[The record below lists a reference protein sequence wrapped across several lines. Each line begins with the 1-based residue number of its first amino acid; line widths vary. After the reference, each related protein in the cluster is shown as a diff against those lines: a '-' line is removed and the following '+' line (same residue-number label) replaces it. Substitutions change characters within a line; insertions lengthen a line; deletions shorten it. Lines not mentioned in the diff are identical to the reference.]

1 MILRIAIRNL
11 FLHKSKTIISGTLIC
26 LGIVMTLVFNSLINS
41 FVDTISQSFIKN
53 YTGDIL
59 ITTSE
64 TMGAGIF
71 GAQSEDMMGPPVVP
85 LLKDH
90 GKVIA
95 RLNQFEEIKSF
106 TSQMSLYT
114 MINFEEKGMDFSLF
128 FGIDPADY
136 FKTMDGAKI
145 VDGMGRRLEPGEE
158 GVMLHYNTWKRIK
171 TDREIELKAGDNI
184 QLNSFGNIGIKIREV
199 PVVGIFKFDSNNE
212 RLYIPS
218 FIDIKSLRY
227 LAGRY
232 GGIVEKVDVSS
243 EAIALL
249 DTDIDSLFEEEA
261 IVKTDSSHPFDPE
274 NIQNALNEKPLP
286 SPDTGSWN
294 FILVRL
300 KDNQSARPLI
310 DSLNKMFGDEGILAR
325 AQGWMVS
332 AIPDSL
338 IYDGVRLVLNIF
350 IIILSIVATI
360 IIMNTLVVSV
370 MTRTVEIG
378 TMRAIGA
385 QKSFIV
391 RMFIVETTSITIVFG
406 ILGFL
411 IGIIILSV
419 LYFIGIPTENNFL
432 SFLGGGLTIKPF
444 ISLGPVIISILLM
457 AAIGLLSW
465 IFPVLMALKV
475 TPLKAISME

>member
-26 LGIVMTLVFNSLINS
+26 LGIIMTLVFNSLINS

-59 ITTSE
+59 ITTSD
-64 TMGAGIF
+64 TTGAGIF
-71 GAQSEDMMGPPVVP
+71 GTQSEDIMGPPVIP
-85 LLKDH
+85 LLKDYE
-90 GKVIA
+90 KVIA
-95 RLNQFEEIKSF
+95 VLNQFEGIKSY

-114 MINFEEKGMDFSLF
+114 LINFEEKGMDYSLF

-136 FKTMDGAKI
+136 FNTMNGAKI
-145 VDGMGRRLEPGEE
+145 IDGMGRRLKPGEE
-158 GVMLHYNTWKRIK
+158 GVMLHYTTWKRIK
-171 TDREIELKAGDNI
+171 NEREIELKAGDQI
-184 QLNSFGNIGIKIREV
+184 QLNSFGSVGLKIREV
-199 PVVGIFKFDSNNE
+199 PVVGIFKFDSNND
-212 RLYIPS
+212 RLYVPS
-218 FIDIKSLRY
+218 FIDIKTLRY
-227 LAGRY
+227 MAGRY
-232 GGIVEKVDVSS
+232 GGIAEKVDVSN
-243 EAIALL
+243 EAVALL
-249 DTDIDSLFEEEA
+249 DSDINTLFEEES
-261 IVKTDSSHPFDPE
+261 IVKVDSSPQFDPDTL
-274 NIQNALNEKPLP
+274 QNAMDEKPAP

-300 KDNQSARPLI
+300 KDNRSARPLI
-310 DSLNKMFGDEGILAR
+310 DSLNKIFTNEDIHAR

-332 AIPDSL
+332 AAPDSL
-338 IYDGVRLVLNIF
+338 IYDGIRIVLNIF

-385 QKSFIV
+385 QKSFIM
-391 RMFIVETTSITIVFG
+391 RMFITETSLITLIFG
-406 ILGFL
+406 ALGFL
-411 IGIIILSV
+411 IGFVILSV
-419 LYFIGIPTENNFL
+419 FYFIGIPTDNNCLRF
-432 SFLGGGLTIKPF
+432 FGGGLTIKPF
-444 ISLGPVIISILLM
+444 ISLGPVILSVLLM

-465 IFPVLMALKV
+465 IFPVFMALKI